1 MVCADVAASDNKA
14 TDMRAKILFML
25 NLTVLENIPEAIA
38 IGCKTAADR
47 VLLF

>member
-1 MVCADVAASDNKA
+1 
-14 TDMRAKILFML
+14 MRAKILFML
-25 NLTVLENIPEAIA
+25 NLTVVESVPETKA